1 MPEKSSSFVRLRKT
15 IGLIAVLALTGNT
28 LPAQSVNRPAQS
40 AQHAEGP
47 GRTTFSIDDGW
58 KYIPEGLAYAAD
70 PRRDDLPG
78 QRVSLPH
85 TWNAADVFDDDRTY
99 RRSIGWYRKD
109 LHLGKEYEHKRIFL
123 CFEGANQVADVYVN
137 GAFIGRHKGG
147 YTAFTFD
154 ITDQLQWKN
163 GNSDNK
169 IAVQVNNAHDPYIP
183 PLSIGYA
190 SYGGIYRDAWVIAT
204 GDVHFTGVNNNSG
217 GVYLTTPGIASGK
230 GTVAIRST
238 AANET
243 DRPENVRLVNELID
257 ATGRQ
262 IRTAST
268 NYTIAPHQEMPI
280 TASIDGADNPRLWSP
295 ADPYLYQVKSRLE
308 INGQTTDEVT
318 NDLGFRWFS
327 FDPSTGFH
335 LNGRKLLLHGTT
347 RHQDQL
353 GKGDALSGEDHERD
367 MKMIKDMGA
376 NFIRL
381 AHYPQAPK
389 VLQLADRLGLI
400 IWEEVPVV
408 NYMTLDDEFF
418 HNAQNMIGEM
428 IRQGYNHPSVVM
440 WGSMNEILLYSKEGV
455 RIQRHTDT
463 VYLNAL
469 KKYAIRLDST
479 IRAEDPTRYSTMA
492 MHLSDDYA
500 KFGLDRISQVAGH
513 NIYDGWYSGK
523 LDDFGKDIDAIHRN
537 EPRQVIFIS
546 EYGAEGEVR
555 LNTEKPVRQDYT
567 GQYQRLYHESY
578 LQQIND
584 RPFLAGTSIWN
595 EFDFSQPNIGGP
607 ASHRNQKGMVTWD
620 RQPKDV
626 YYLYKANWN
635 PDPMIHIASRN
646 WLTRAGEEQAASTID
661 VYSNLPEVT
670 LYVNGESQKTKKVN
684 GIKKASWQVQLRNG
698 RNIITATGKAPAIA
712 ASGKTSAGK
721 TATPNTGTPG
731 KSITD
736 EITIDY
742 QAYDANLA
750 TAKAFQPLS
759 INVGSNAQYLDA
771 SGTVWIEDRPYS
783 KGSFGHIG
791 GNASFFA
798 RGEIIKST
806 ADVPLYYSFLDSLQ
820 GYRLDVKDGRYKVT
834 LYFAE
839 SKDLAPG
846 ERVFDIALN
855 NKIVA
860 PGLDLA
866 ASYGYAIAIKKTFIV
881 DATGGEGIR
890 IDFHAKKGNAL
901 LSGIKVE
908 Q

>member
-1 MPEKSSSFVRLRKT
+1 MPTNSSLFIRFRKT

-28 LPAQSVNRPAQS
+28 LPAQTRIAF
-40 AQHAEGP
+40 
-47 GRTTFSIDDGW
+47 TIDDGW

-78 QRVSLPH
+78 QEVSLPH

-99 RRSIGWYRKD
+99 KRSIGWYRKE

-123 CFEGANQVADVYVN
+123 CFEGAHQVADVYVN

-154 ITDQLQWKN
+154 ITDQLKWKN
-163 GNSDNK
+163 GASDDLV
-169 IAVQVNNAHDPYIP
+169 AVQVNNAHDPYIP

-190 SYGGIYRDAWVIAT
+190 SYGGIYRDVWVIAT
-204 GDVHFTGVNNNSG
+204 GGLHFTGVNNNSG
-217 GVYLTTPGIASGK
+217 GVYITTPDIASGK

-238 AANET
+238 IANET
-243 DRPENVRLVNELID
+243 DRPETVRFINDLFDAAGQLIRSS
-257 ATGRQ
+257 T
-262 IRTAST
+262 T
-268 NYTIAPHQEMPI
+268 NYTIAPHQATPV
-280 TASIDGADNPRLWSP
+280 TGSVDAADNPGLWSP

-308 INGQTTDEVT
+308 VDGQVTDEVN

-327 FDPSTGFH
+327 FDPANGFS
-335 LNGRKLLLHGTT
+335 LNGKKLTLHGTT
-347 RHQDQL
+347 RHQDML
-353 GKGDALSGEDHERD
+353 GKGDALSSEDHERD
-367 MKMIKDMGA
+367 MKMIKEMGA

-400 IWEEVPVV
+400 IWEEVPVL

-428 IRQGYNHPSVVM
+428 ISQGYNHPSVIM

-455 RIQRHTDT
+455 RVQKHSDT
-463 VYLNAL
+463 AYLGIL

-513 NIYDGWYSGK
+513 NIYDGWYSGQ
-523 LDDFGKDIDAIHRN
+523 LEDFGKDVDAIHHD

-546 EYGAEGEVR
+546 EYGAEGEIQ
-555 LNTEKPVRQDYT
+555 LNTEKPERQDYT

-620 RQPKDV
+620 RLPKDV

-635 PDPMIHIASRN
+635 PTPMIHIASRN
-646 WLTRAGEEQAASTID
+646 WLTRAGEEHAPSTID
-661 VYSNLPEVT
+661 VYSNLDEVT
-670 LYVNGESQKTKKVN
+670 LFVNGESQKAKKVN
-684 GIKKASWQVQLRNG
+684 GIKKASWQVQLKNG
-698 RNIITATGKAPAIA
+698 RNIITATGKAA
-712 ASGKTSAGK
+712 ASTPATGKA
-721 TATPNTGTPG
+721 AG

-736 EITIDY
+736 EVVIDY
-742 QAYDANLA
+742 RTYDADLA
-750 TAKAFQPLS
+750 GSKTPFQPLS
-759 INVGSNAQYLDA
+759 INVGSNAQYFDP
-771 SGTVWIEDRPYS
+771 SGTVWIEDRPYN

-791 GNASFFA
+791 GNAALFA
-798 RGEIIKST
+798 RGEIIKNT
-806 ADVPLYYSFLDSLQ
+806 RDVPLYYSYLDSIR
-820 GYRLDVKDGRYKVT
+820 GYRFDVKDGRYKVT

-839 SKDLAPG
+839 SKDIGPG
-846 ERVFDIALN
+846 ERIFDIAIN
-855 NKIVA
+855 NKVVA
-860 PGLDLA
+860 PDLDLA
-866 ASYGYAIAIKKTFIV
+866 AAYGYATAIRKTFLV
-881 DATGGEGIR
+881 DATGGQGIR
-890 IDFHAKKGNAL
+890 IDFYTKKGNAI